1 MTNSNAVVDT
11 NADPLD
17 EVRRRRALL
26 RIGVPVGA
34 VALMVG
40 TILLIAVHSYRAN
53 RDGALTLSNDLLA
66 TLEQR
71 IGTEI
76 SGYLAPASRAVRI
89 LRDTLRGGGFG
100 DRLPLVETVGDS
112 LLLEIPQITNLYA
125 ADEDGN
131 FVLVRRGEAGG
142 TDVKV
147 IENPTGS
154 RHVTWVHRNA
164 AGEEIGRKDDPTDT
178 YDPRTRPWYTGARE
192 SDELFWTG
200 VYIFFTQ
207 RAPGIT
213 VSARYR
219 GAQGPLRLFG
229 VDITLDALSHF
240 LASVKVG
247 RSGRAVIIDDTGQ
260 LIAAPGGLTM
270 VRQVNGEPAAP
281 RIDEVGDDVL
291 THAYDRFRIEG
302 TGHRV
307 IEVGGRPYVSA
318 VTPIT
323 GAGRD
328 WLTLIVVPEKDFVG
342 FVASSNRRALWMSVA
357 IVAVAALLASLLV
370 RQGLRADRNA
380 RQLLERQSALTR
392 QSNAFASLASDAS
405 LFDPASALPS
415 RTLTETLAE
424 VTGARRASIWRLAD
438 RGGILRCEDSFDR
451 ETAGHSDGLELH
463 HGELPALFASL
474 SAGEEIEVADV
485 ARDRRTAGLGRVLNA
500 LGTKSLLS
508 IAVRRDDRIVGAIWL
523 EDAPVTLGNRDFVR
537 AVANMVAV
545 RLAGAPATAA
555 TRERVTA
562 PKRPTAPPQRVP
574 HNFAADLRPAV
585 IDSSAVHAETYTAVA
600 VMVLRFTDA
609 TAVAGRLSGEP
620 RCIFDEIARGLQLIA
635 ADNGVPYL
643 KLAAMRSSPR
653 PGLDRQNR
661 PLRRRSPIR
670 RWR

>member
-1 MTNSNAVVDT
+1 MARSLFRMTCWLHSSRGSGLKYRGT
-11 NADPLD
+11 WLPP
-17 EVRRRRALL
+17 RAPSAFFAI
-26 RIGVPVGA
+26 RCVTAG
-34 VALMVG
+34 
-40 TILLIAVHSYRAN
+40 
-53 RDGALTLSNDLLA
+53 LA
-66 TLEQR
+66 TGCLWSR
-71 IGTEI
+71 RSATVCCWRYCKSPISTPPTKMGTLCW
-76 SGYLAPASRAVRI
+76 SAAVR
-89 LRDTLRGGGFG
+89 
-100 DRLPLVETVGDS
+100 P
-112 LLLEIPQITNLYA
+112 A
-125 ADEDGN
+125 APMSRSSRT
-131 FVLVRRGEAGG
+131 RRGPVASPGSIAMPRARRLDARTTRQTLTTPARAPG
-142 TDVKV
+142 T
-147 IENPTGS
+147 
-154 RHVTWVHRNA
+154 R
-164 AGEEIGRKDDPTDT
+164 
-178 YDPRTRPWYTGARE
+178 ARG

-270 VRQVNGEPAAP
+270 VRQVDGEPAAP
-281 RIDEVGDDVL
+281 RIDEIGDDVL

-307 IEVGGRPYVSA
+307 IEVGGRSYVSA

-474 SAGEEIEVADV
+474 STGEEIEVADV
-485 ARDRRTAGLGRVLNA
+485 ARDRRTAELGIVLNA

-508 IAVRRDDRIVGAIWL
+508 MTVRRDDRIVGAIWL
-523 EDAPVTLGNRDFVR
+523 EGAPVTSGNRDFVR
-537 AVANMVAV
+537 AVGNMVAV

-555 TRERVTA
+555 MRERVTA
-562 PKRPTAPPQRVP
+562 PDRPTAPLQRAP
-574 HNFAADLRPAV
+574 HNFAADLRSAV
-585 IDSSAVHAETYTAVA
+585 IDPPAAHAETYTAVA

-620 RCIFDEIARGLQLIA
+620 RSIFDEIARGLQLIA

-643 KLAAMRSSPR
+643 KLAGHEVIAAAGFGPAEQAAATAIADTALAVR
-653 PGLDRQNR
+653 DRCIA
-661 PLRRRSPIR
+661 LFD
-670 RWR
+670 